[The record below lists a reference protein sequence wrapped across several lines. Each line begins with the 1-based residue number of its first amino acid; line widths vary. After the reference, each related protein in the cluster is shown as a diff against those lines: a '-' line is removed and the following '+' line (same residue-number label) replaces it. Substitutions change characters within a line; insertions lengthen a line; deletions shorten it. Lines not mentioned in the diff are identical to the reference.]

1 MSVDNQDYY
10 DDFSERYDAHR
21 GHAYH
26 RLVDQLELEILAPLV
41 RGRRVLDVAT
51 GTGLTL
57 MGLAELAQRAV
68 GVDLSRGM
76 LRRARQRALLV
87 AQGDASALPLPDASF
102 DVACCFKAFPHLPEP
117 ERTLRELGR
126 VVRQGGHVVVELY
139 NPTSLRGLL
148 RRRGPRRSVS
158 DTYHEGHVH
167 TRYDT
172 VADLTAMLPAGLEVD
187 QVRGIRITTPAGR
200 LLSVPVLGSW
210 LDGLER
216 LATRLPGLWR
226 VAGFVVVI
234 LRRTTAP
241 IPAAHRDT
249 PHRARMDETHDE

>member
-41 RGRRVLDVAT
+41 RKRRVLDVAT

-57 MGLAELAQRAV
+57 MGLAELAHRAV

-76 LRRARQRALLV
+76 LRRARRRALAV
-87 AQGDASALPLPDASF
+87 IQGDAAALPLPDATF
-102 DVACCFKAFPHLPEP
+102 DVACCFKAFPHLPDP
-117 ERTLRELGR
+117 RRALAELGR
-126 VVRQGGHVVVELY
+126 VVREGGHVVVELY
-139 NPTSLRGLL
+139 NPWSLRGVL

-158 DTYHEGHVH
+158 DAYHEGHVH

-172 VADLTAMLPAGLEVD
+172 VADLTAMLPPGLEVD
-187 QVRGIRITTPAGR
+187 QVRGIRITTPAGQ
-200 LLSVPVLGSW
+200 LLSVPLLGPW
-210 LDGLER
+210 LDSLER
-216 LATRLPGLWR
+216 LATRMPALWR

-234 LRRTTAP
+234 LKRTAAP
-241 IPAAHRDT
+241 IRAAHRDGRDT
-249 PHRARMDETHDE
+249 

>member
-10 DDFSERYDAHR
+10 DDFSAQYDAHR
-21 GHAYH
+21 AHAYH

-41 RGRRVLDVAT
+41 RQRRVVDVAT

-57 MGLAELAQRAV
+57 MGLAELAHRAV
-68 GVDLSRGM
+68 GVDISSGM
-76 LRRARQRALLV
+76 LRQARRRALLV
-87 AQGDASALPLPDASF
+87 VQGDAVALPLPDGDF
-102 DVACCFKAFPHLPEP
+102 DVACCFKAFPHLPSP
-117 ERTLRELGR
+117 ERALRELGR
-126 VVRQGGHVVVELY
+126 VVRVGGHVVVELY
-139 NPTSLRGLL
+139 NPWSLRGVL
-148 RRRGPRRSVS
+148 RRRGPRRAVS

-172 VADLTAMLPAGLEVD
+172 VADLTRMLPPGLEVAG
-187 QVRGIRITTPAGR
+187 VRGIRIATPAGQ

-216 LATRLPGLWR
+216 LATRLPALWR

-234 LRRTTAP
+234 LKRTAAP
-241 IPAAHRDT
+241 IPAARQDG
-249 PHRARMDETHDE
+249 RGE

>member
-1 MSVDNQDYY
+1 MSVDNQEYY
-10 DDFSERYDAHR
+10 DDFSERYDAGR

-41 RGRRVLDVAT
+41 RGRVVLDVAT

-57 MGLAELAQRAV
+57 MGLAELAHRAV
-68 GVDLSRGM
+68 GVDLSAGM

-87 AQGDASALPLPDASF
+87 MQGDAAALPLPDASF

-117 ERTLRELGR
+117 ERALRELAR
-126 VVRQGGHVVVELY
+126 VVREGGHVVVELY
-139 NPTSLRGLL
+139 NPWSLRGLL
-148 RRRGPRRSVS
+148 RRRGPRRFISGA
-158 DTYHEGHVH
+158 YHEGQVH

-172 VADLTAMLPAGLEVD
+172 VEDLTAMLPPDLEVD

-200 LLSVPVLGSW
+200 LLSVPVLGGW

-216 LATRLPGLWR
+216 LATRLPALWR
-226 VAGFVVVI
+226 MAGFVVVV
-234 LRRTTAP
+234 LKRTAAP
-241 IPAAHRDT
+241 IPAARQEGT
-249 PHRARMDETHDE
+249 SPLP